1 MSVTT
6 FIYKQRVV
14 GSAEIPNHALRLRRK
29 CAYFCLWCGDI
40 YARILPSDP
49 FFDYWDVEHH
59 PCPTH
64 QEKQEGGNFLFFN
77 DHELTAGRPSALE
90 LLPREVLAL
99 ETIIRSE
106 RYRL

>member
-6 FIYKQRVV
+6 FIYKQRVI
-14 GSAEIPNHALRLRRK
+14 GSAEVPDRALRLRLKR
-29 CAYFCLWCGDI
+29 AYFCRWCGDI

-49 FFDYWDVEHH
+49 FFDYWRIEHH

-64 QEKQEGGNFLFFN
+64 QGKKEGWNFLFFN
-77 DHELTAGRPSALE
+77 DYELTAGRPSPLE

-106 RYRL
+106 RYQL